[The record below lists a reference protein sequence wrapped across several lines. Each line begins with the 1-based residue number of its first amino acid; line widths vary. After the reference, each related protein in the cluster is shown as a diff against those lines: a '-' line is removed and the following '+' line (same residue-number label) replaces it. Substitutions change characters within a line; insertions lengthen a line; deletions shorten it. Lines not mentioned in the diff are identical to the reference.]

1 MSSSPGQDDIKVS
14 RDEVEVSRRVLFQ
27 TCHTT
32 VTWMSQV
39 GKDSREMGWGHAAFL
54 LVALGQ
60 ATSRCGGP
68 AMSHRAAL
76 KITPP
81 HLLANWDIMRDSP
94 LTHIADEVV
103 GTVGLPS
110 NHS

>member
-1 MSSSPGQDDIKVS
+1 
-14 RDEVEVSRRVLFQ
+14 
-27 TCHTT
+27 
-32 VTWMSQV
+32 
-39 GKDSREMGWGHAAFL
+39 MGWGHATFL

-60 ATSRCGGP
+60 ATSRYGGP
-68 AMSHRAAL
+68 ALFHRAAL

-81 HLLANWDIMRDSP
+81 HLPANWGITRDSP